1 MIKEVFNSFFL
12 TLNMLNYILS
22 GDIMNVL
29 PADTFIVINKTILSE
44 KDRNILILLYQPI
57 IGSTSI
63 SLYYTLWSYLD
74 KSELLSNEWTH
85 HHLLRDMLIS
95 NAELTDSL
103 DRLEAIGLVKA
114 YVKKG
119 NINSYVYE
127 LYSPLTASEF
137 INNPLLN
144 MALFSVVGKL
154 EYERVI
160 NFFKVPKVN
169 LKEYEDITKKFS
181 DIFDYS
187 SVPMSDN
194 LIYDIRGRSSRKLEL
209 LSKIDINTILSL
221 ISDDILNKKSIT
233 KDMKD
238 FLYKISYI
246 YNYENDDMIELI
258 RNSIT
263 EKHTIDK
270 KLLQENANKYYRY
283 DNMGK
288 LPSMIYK
295 TQPEYLRKE
304 SYNTS
309 NRDKII
315 HLFETTSPYDFIN
328 SKYKTGNPT
337 SSDLA
342 IISYLLIDLNLKPG
356 VVNVLIDYVLKI
368 NNNKLIK
375 PFVEAIASQWS
386 KSEIETVEAAMEI
399 AEKEYKNKKK
409 NVSVKKSIKPDWVDK
424 DIKEDTA
431 TDEEIKK
438 LESRMKR

>member
-221 ISDDILNKKSIT
+221 ISDDILNKKS
-233 KDMKD
+233 
-238 FLYKISYI
+238 
-246 YNYENDDMIELI
+246 N
-258 RNSIT
+258 
-263 EKHTIDK
+263 
-270 KLLQENANKYYRY
+270 LQE
-283 DNMGK
+283 
-288 LPSMIYK
+288 IIIIFYK
-295 TQPEYLRKE
+295 HIQKM
-304 SYNTS
+304 N
-309 NRDKII
+309 
-315 HLFETTSPYDFIN
+315 
-328 SKYKTGNPT
+328 
-337 SSDLA
+337 
-342 IISYLLIDLNLKPG
+342 
-356 VVNVLIDYVLKI
+356 
-368 NNNKLIK
+368 
-375 PFVEAIASQWS
+375 
-386 KSEIETVEAAMEI
+386 
-399 AEKEYKNKKK
+399 
-409 NVSVKKSIKPDWVDK
+409 
-424 DIKEDTA
+424 
-431 TDEEIKK
+431 
-438 LESRMKR
+438 